1 MKIPNYLLFSCA
13 NSANNH
19 FSKILQDTIDDIAPI
34 KYINIKGNTKPWF
47 DSNMIELIIKTD
59 KLKKSF
65 YIRNCMLIMNTLRN
79 NKV

>member
-1 MKIPNYLLFSCA
+1 MLFSCP

-34 KYINIKGNTKPWF
+34 KDINIKGNTKPWF

-65 YIRNCMLIMNTLRN
+65 YTRNCMLIMNTLRN